1 MWEQLIFSYD
11 DEEYADTA
19 WEGIL
24 GQVMGKQS
32 ADSVDTVSGC
42 TYSSQG
48 FIQAL
53 ECIKSGK
60 RSITH
65 EIPEFYYESF
75 MSASDRWC
83 RSWLQ
88 LHAAKKDS
96 DTEKDQQIASLTT
109 RVEALEKQQDEILSA
124 LEEAAKAQEE
134 AKKKAEEEAKNQ
146 KAQVEETSSGDAS
159 EDAKKDEENTDETE
173 AEDTSSNED
182 SEELV
187 YKNGTYTGDG
197 QGFGG
202 NIQVQVTLEND
213 TITDIQVVSAPGED
227 SAYLSQGQGVISTIL
242 AAQSTDVDTISG
254 ATFSSTGIINAV
266 NDALGKAENQ

>member
-1 MWEQLIFSYD
+1 MKYQSFIMRVLCLLLIV
-11 DEEYADTA
+11 
-19 WEGIL
+19 GVVL
-24 GQVMGKQS
+24 GYNSMQ
-32 ADSVDTVSGC
+32 
-42 TYSSQG
+42 
-48 FIQAL
+48 
-53 ECIKSGK
+53 
-60 RSITH
+60 
-65 EIPEFYYESF
+65 
-75 MSASDRWC
+75 
-83 RSWLQ
+83 
-88 LHAAKKDS
+88 KKDS

-146 KAQVEETSSGDAS
+146 KAQTEEAAS
-159 EDAKKDEENTDETE
+159 EDAKKDDKNTDETE
-173 AEDTSSNED
+173 AEDAS
-182 SEELV
+182 SEEESEDLV

-242 AAQSTDVDTISG
+242 ASQSTDVDTISG

>member
-1 MWEQLIFSYD
+1 MKYQSFIMRVLCLLLIV
-11 DEEYADTA
+11 
-19 WEGIL
+19 GVVL
-24 GQVMGKQS
+24 GYNSMQ
-32 ADSVDTVSGC
+32 
-42 TYSSQG
+42 
-48 FIQAL
+48 
-53 ECIKSGK
+53 
-60 RSITH
+60 
-65 EIPEFYYESF
+65 
-75 MSASDRWC
+75 
-83 RSWLQ
+83 
-88 LHAAKKDS
+88 KKDS

-124 LEEAAKAQEE
+124 LEEAAKAQ
-134 AKKKAEEEAKNQ
+134 EEEAKNQ

>member
-1 MWEQLIFSYD
+1 MKYQSFIMRVLCLLLIV
-11 DEEYADTA
+11 
-19 WEGIL
+19 GVVL
-24 GQVMGKQS
+24 GYNSMQ
-32 ADSVDTVSGC
+32 
-42 TYSSQG
+42 
-48 FIQAL
+48 
-53 ECIKSGK
+53 
-60 RSITH
+60 
-65 EIPEFYYESF
+65 
-75 MSASDRWC
+75 
-83 RSWLQ
+83 
-88 LHAAKKDS
+88 KKDS

-146 KAQVEETSSGDAS
+146 KAQTEEAASGDAS
-159 EDAKKDEENTDETE
+159 EDAKKDDKNTDETE
-173 AEDTSSNED
+173 AEDAS
-182 SEELV
+182 SEEESEDLV

-227 SAYLSQGQGVISTIL
+227 SAYLSQGQGVVSTIL

-254 ATFSSTGIINAV
+254 TTFSSTGIINAV

>member
-1 MWEQLIFSYD
+1 MKYQSFIMRVLCLLLIVG
-11 DEEYADTA
+11 AV
-19 WEGIL
+19 L
-24 GQVMGKQS
+24 GYNSMQ
-32 ADSVDTVSGC
+32 
-42 TYSSQG
+42 
-48 FIQAL
+48 
-53 ECIKSGK
+53 
-60 RSITH
+60 
-65 EIPEFYYESF
+65 
-75 MSASDRWC
+75 
-83 RSWLQ
+83 
-88 LHAAKKDS
+88 KKDS
-96 DTEKDQQIASLTT
+96 DTEKNQQIASLTT

-146 KAQVEETSSGDAS
+146 KAQEKEISSGDAS
-159 EDAKKDEENTDETE
+159 EDAKKDDENTDETE
-173 AEDTSSNED
+173 AENASSED
-182 SEELV
+182 LV

-242 AAQSTDVDTISG
+242 ASQSTDVDTISG

>member
-1 MWEQLIFSYD
+1 MKYQSFIMRVLCLLLIVG
-11 DEEYADTA
+11 AV
-19 WEGIL
+19 L
-24 GQVMGKQS
+24 GYNSMQ
-32 ADSVDTVSGC
+32 
-42 TYSSQG
+42 
-48 FIQAL
+48 
-53 ECIKSGK
+53 
-60 RSITH
+60 
-65 EIPEFYYESF
+65 
-75 MSASDRWC
+75 
-83 RSWLQ
+83 
-88 LHAAKKDS
+88 KKDS

-146 KAQVEETSSGDAS
+146 KAQVEETAS
-159 EDAKKDEENTDETE
+159 EDTKKDEENTDETE

-242 AAQSTDVDTISG
+242 ASQSTDVDTISG

>member
-1 MWEQLIFSYD
+1 MKYQSFIMRVLCLILIV
-11 DEEYADTA
+11 
-19 WEGIL
+19 GVVL
-24 GQVMGKQS
+24 GYNSMQ
-32 ADSVDTVSGC
+32 
-42 TYSSQG
+42 
-48 FIQAL
+48 
-53 ECIKSGK
+53 
-60 RSITH
+60 
-65 EIPEFYYESF
+65 
-75 MSASDRWC
+75 
-83 RSWLQ
+83 
-88 LHAAKKDS
+88 KKDS

-124 LEEAAKAQEE
+124 IEEAAKAQEE
-134 AKKKAEEEAKNQ
+134 AKKKAEEEAKNKKDSAAKEDADAAD
-146 KAQVEETSSGDAS
+146 KAAENQADADSEADSSDEAEES
-159 EDAKKDEENTDETE
+159 EDLA
-173 AEDTSSNED
+173 
-182 SEELV
+182 